1 MSELTDHQ
9 PPVTRKGFMLRG
21 ISRTFT
27 LFLVLASPIVIGDDL
42 NKAFIEGK
50 KEAELGI
57 SSSLAV
63 RTKNAVK
70 AQVDQ
75 LDKVDPMGLGE
86 TYYQVLQESQ
96 CSWYFVCHSLNG
108 NSPTQ
113 HPTLATPEIKLT
125 PGAPDAVEKGREMA
139 MAPTGSKPA
148 APQALVLPPSVHF
161 HEPAGGT
168 NQSPVNSDLN
178 EVNSGKPGG
187 GRTRLPMM
195 ALQIAPGTPISPKST
210 SI

>member
-1 MSELTDHQ
+1 MCQPTDHQ
-9 PPVTRKGFMLRG
+9 PPVTKGFMPWG

-27 LFLVLASPIVIGDDL
+27 LCLVVASPIVIGDDL

-86 TYYQVLQESQ
+86 TYYQMLQESQ

-108 NSPTQ
+108 NSPAQ

-125 PGAPDAVEKGREMA
+125 PGPRMRLKR
-139 MAPTGSKPA
+139 
-148 APQALVLPPSVHF
+148 
-161 HEPAGGT
+161 
-168 NQSPVNSDLN
+168 
-178 EVNSGKPGG
+178 G
-187 GRTRLPMM
+187 GRWQWPRQVPSQPRRRQSCCH
-195 ALQIAPGTPISPKST
+195 LQCISMNRRAGRIKGP
-210 SI
+210 